1 MNKIL
6 KHSYCRFAL
15 VGGFGFVVDLTSLI
29 LLSQCVPYP
38 IARGLSFWVAASSN
52 WWWNRHFT
60 FSNNR
65 HKKTAVLEWLQF
77 LSGSLMAFIPNLG
90 IYLLLIH
97 VQPSSQY
104 QGLTILWP
112 YFAMIPGVAIGMC
125 INYSLSRYWVF
136 RDQQIKPQEP

>member
-1 MNKIL
+1 MNRIL
-6 KHSYCRFAL
+6 KHPYCRFAL
-15 VGGFGFVVDLTSLI
+15 VGGFGFVVDLTSLM

-60 FSNNR
+60 FSNGR
-65 HKKTAVLEWLQF
+65 HKKTAVVEWLQF

-90 IYLLLIH
+90 IYLLLLH
-97 VQPSSQY
+97 VQPSTQY

-112 YFAMIPGVAIGMC
+112 YFAMIPGVIISMC

-136 RDQQIKPQEP
+136 RDQRIKPQEP